1 MLDVN
6 LFDMVPL
13 WVIFLITAAFV
24 LALIEIG
31 FHVGKKK
38 GPLNLSEGGAPIA
51 SITGSTL
58 GLLAF
63 LLAFTFGMAAN
74 KFESRRQLLLDE
86 VNAVGTCNLRAGLTP
101 EPQRTEIRKQLREY
115 VHLRANIAKDLATFD
130 ETIKRC
136 EVIHDEL
143 WKQAQLVAKQDP
155 LNEMYPL
162 FVISLNEVIDLHTK
176 RIVVGGY
183 RIPNVIW
190 LALYVVAGLSMIA
203 VGYQFG
209 RVGKRDVSISFV
221 LALAFSI
228 VIYLIAD
235 LDCIDHG
242 TLRVSQ
248 RPMAE
253 LEEDLQSPPSP

>member
-6 LFDMVPL
+6 VFDVVPL
-13 WVIFLITAAFV
+13 WAVALLTAAFV
-24 LALIEIG
+24 LAMIEIG
-31 FHVGKKK
+31 FHVGKRK
-38 GPLNLSEGGAPIA
+38 GPLKVSDGDAPIA

-63 LLAFTFGMAAN
+63 LLAFTFGMAAT
-74 KFESRRQLLLDE
+74 KFENRRQLLLEE

-115 VHLRANIAKDLATFD
+115 VRLRANIAKDPASFEKTVN
-130 ETIKRC
+130 RC
-136 EVIHDEL
+136 EQIHGEL
-143 WKQAQLVAKQDP
+143 WKQAELVAKHDP
-155 LNEMYPL
+155 MNEMYPL

-176 RIVVGGY
+176 RIVVGSY
-183 RIPNVIW
+183 RIPDVIW
-190 LALYVVAGLSMIA
+190 LALYVIAALSMIA

-209 RVGKRDVSISFV
+209 RVGKRDESISVV
-221 LALAFSI
+221 LALAFAI

-248 RPMAE
+248 RPMTK